1 MGLIEGR
8 SPKPVKVTGSQMKHQ
23 GSARYGKHHSI
34 SLNHVPQLFTGDL
47 QLRIRDLS
55 LTDVSLTTSN
65 NLKEFCCNVTSRSR
79 SNNSSDLSSSI
90 SQDVRLAKMS
100 LVHRYQQ
107 CVDLYCC
114 YPSPSPMNVPQFQ
127 LGKQTKTNWSPI
139 TTPGGWIIIQS
150 PTIKKL
156 SETQESST
164 EPVMESPLQSLTSER
179 SVPSV
184 LQEIAVPVINN
195 TVCKAMYKNADYIE
209 HIRHILICADWKN
222 GEFHSCEGDS
232 GGGPKNA
239 RQAMDPCW
247 NRQLGKKLRFA

>member
-1 MGLIEGR
+1 
-8 SPKPVKVTGSQMKHQ
+8 
-23 GSARYGKHHSI
+23 
-34 SLNHVPQLFTGDL
+34 
-47 QLRIRDLS
+47 
-55 LTDVSLTTSN
+55 
-65 NLKEFCCNVTSRSR
+65 
-79 SNNSSDLSSSI
+79 
-90 SQDVRLAKMS
+90 MS
-100 LVHRYQQ
+100 LFCHFNQMF
-107 CVDLYCC
+107 C
-114 YPSPSPMNVPQFQ
+114 
-127 LGKQTKTNWSPI
+127 
-139 TTPGGWIIIQS
+139 QS
-150 PTIKKL
+150 ACPTIKPTL
-156 SETQESST
+156 VVLVHVTGWDRFY
-164 EPVMESPLQSLTSER
+164 ER